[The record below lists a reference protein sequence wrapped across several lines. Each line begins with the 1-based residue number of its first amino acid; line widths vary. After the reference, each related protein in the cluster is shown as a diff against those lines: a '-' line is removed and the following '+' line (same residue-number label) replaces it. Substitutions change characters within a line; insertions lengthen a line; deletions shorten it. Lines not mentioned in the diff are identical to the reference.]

1 MNWFKD
7 KMKILY
13 IISTILILNSCVAP
27 ENEEVCVR
35 KFKGGDEVT
44 FIVDTT
50 IKGIV
55 IRNGYQCDVYE
66 VSYFDKQNI
75 NRFDEFNEFEIK

>member
-1 MNWFKD
+1 
-7 KMKILY
+7 MKILY
-13 IISTILILNSCVAP
+13 IISAILILNSCVAP
-27 ENEEVCVR
+27 ENKEVCVR

-44 FIVDTT
+44 FIADTT

-55 IRNGYQCDVYE
+55 IRNGAWCDVYK

-75 NRFDEFNEFEIK
+75 NRVDEFNEFEIK